1 MTKYKFEAVDL
12 EGKTIKGVEVAASS
26 GAARLSL
33 AARGLQ
39 PMSVD
44 EKPSLLK
51 LELSKRR
58 VPRDVVMGFS
68 RQLSVF
74 ISAGIPILE
83 AMEIIL
89 DETSDKTFKK
99 VLADMVEGLQSG
111 DTFSSAAAAHP
122 EAFPLYY
129 VGILNSAE
137 LTGAL
142 DVTLLQ
148 LAEYM
153 QRDAD
158 AKSRVVSA
166 LVYPLIVMGMSVVTV
181 VVLAVFVL
189 PRFKVFFSSL
199 NAKLPLP
206 TRMLLAMTGIVS
218 NNYLI
223 ILGGILLIG
232 AFGIWCWRSKTGRVR
247 LDAVMLK
254 LPLLGDMIQ
263 HAILERICRI
273 LASMLSA
280 GVALPEAMLVTADA
294 TNNAV
299 YKRGLD
305 DIRDEM
311 LEGQGLAAPLAR
323 SGLFPSA
330 ARQIFR
336 VGEETGTLDEQ
347 LRVAA
352 GFYDRELD
360 LKIKRFTSLFEP
372 AVIIFMGAVV
382 GFVAVALVSAMYGIY
397 KQVNAT

>member
-1 MTKYKFEAVDL
+1 MTKYKYEAVDL
-12 EGKTIKGVEVAASS
+12 EGKTVKGVEEAVSS
-26 GAARLSL
+26 GAARLAL
-33 AARGLQ
+33 ASRGLQ
-39 PMSVD
+39 PLSID
-44 EKPSLLK
+44 EKASLLK
-51 LELSKRR
+51 FEISKRR
-58 VPRDVVMGFS
+58 VPRDVIMQFS

-83 AMEIIL
+83 AIEIIL
-89 DETSDKTFKK
+89 EETSDRTFKK
-99 VLADMVEGLQSG
+99 VLVDMIESLQAG
-111 DTFSSAAAAHP
+111 DTFAAAAAAHP
-122 EAFPLYY
+122 EAFPLFY

-142 DVTLLQ
+142 DVVLLQ

-158 AKSRVVSA
+158 ARSRVISA
-166 LVYPLIVMGMSVVTV
+166 LVYPLIVMGMSLVTV
-181 VVLAVFVL
+181 VILATFVL

-206 TRMLLAMTGIVS
+206 TRMLLSATGLVS
-218 NNYLI
+218 GNWYY
-223 ILGGILLIG
+223 ILGGLIFLVALG
-232 AFGIWCWRSKTGRVR
+232 VWLWRSKAGRIR
-247 LDAVMLK
+247 LDAILLK

-299 YKRGLD
+299 YKKGLD
-305 DIRDEM
+305 GIRDEM

-352 GFYDRELD
+352 AYYDRELD
-360 LKIKRFTSLFEP
+360 IKIKRFTSLFEP

-397 KQVNAT
+397 KQVSV